1 MVTWVKVIGQRSGSP
16 GQKRDLRPHLT
27 GLQVMLEVRG
37 HNLTILVMGYGV
49 MWSHLYQC
57 IRYSV
62 YENPFNKQM
71 GSLQR
76 QVAFLYIS
84 TCLLF

>member
-37 HNLTILVMGYGV
+37 HNLTILFMGYG
-49 MWSHLYQC
+49 
-57 IRYSV
+57 
-62 YENPFNKQM
+62 
-71 GSLQR
+71 
-76 QVAFLYIS
+76 
-84 TCLLF
+84 